1 MSFTAAPATDLQGT
15 LLAFSL
21 QSSAGACLVA
31 CCNLP
36 ACTGAA
42 FDQGLADG
50 GSVSGGA
57 GCFLYANVTQLIPSS
72 TMASALYGS

>member
-1 MSFTAAPATDLQGT
+1 MNFTAAPNTDLQGS
-15 LLAFSL
+15 LLQFSIL
-21 QSSAGACLVA
+21 PSANACLVA

-36 ACTGAA
+36 ACAGAA
-42 FDQGLADG
+42 FFQGAVDA

-57 GCFLYANVTQLIPSS
+57 NCFLYANVTQLIPSS